1 MEKGIEEE
9 ENNLYKQTEDVA
21 DNVLNSLNGINPS
34 MNMPNTSSNL
44 SFAQNVDYNKLF
56 NILYEAFLKALN
68 SCKLTLDDDGFAK
81 IVRNELYE
89 VM

>member
-9 ENNLYKQTEDVA
+9 ENNLYKQTENVA

-34 MNMPNTSSNL
+34 MSIPNASSNL
-44 SFAQNVDYNKLF
+44 SFAQNVDYTKLF

>member
-9 ENNLYKQTEDVA
+9 ESNLYKQTEDVA

-34 MNMPNTSSNL
+34 MNMPKASSNL
-44 SFAQNVDYNKLF
+44 SFAQNLDYNKLF

>member
-34 MNMPNTSSNL
+34 MHMPNTSSNL
-44 SFAQNVDYNKLF
+44 SLDQNVDYTKLF